1 MIHQVLFIEN
11 SSAICFFSRDYTGVD
26 ISEHMFSGLIKSMRD
41 LAFELSKQDLKS
53 IELGN
58 WLVYYVVW
66 EKFSVVLIADHDDD
80 KKIIKGKI
88 NAVANTFLEKFEK
101 EIEDFNGEIS
111 QFMDF
116 KEDCDDIFF
125 NDWNFEFNQRVKTK
139 KSD

>member
-11 SSAICFFSRDYTGVD
+11 GSGICFFARDYTGVD

-41 LAFELSKQDLKS
+41 LAFELSQQDLKS

-80 KKIIKGKI
+80 KKIIKGRI
-88 NAVANTFLEKFEK
+88 NQCASTFHEKFEQQIN
-101 EIEDFNGEIS
+101 EFDGEIS
-111 QFMDF
+111 QFEEF
-116 KEDCDDIFF
+116 KENCDEIFF
-125 NDWNFEFNQRVKTK
+125 NDWNFDFDQRVKG